1 MSPSACSESA
11 KSKSLK
17 ESRGSELSLRVGIV
31 PEHFSA
37 PLFLMAMDEQRYFAS
52 DVPRTISLPE
62 HCNNEIGRGASGNS
76 DSDGPR
82 QFEPISMP
90 CGTGEMIA
98 ALENEDIDISVS
110 LTEGIVAKAINQRL
124 QALDLVADEK
134 KSSTGSNEHVQ
145 DSFLTIMG
153 LYVSSPLTWSIAIA
167 PQSNMTRIS
176 ELDGGKIG
184 ISRYGSG
191 SHIMAIILGV
201 SLGISFE
208 FVVCGSITG
217 LLQAVQE
224 EKIDAFLWELITT
237 KPYYEEGRLKM
248 LDTLTSP
255 WPAFVFAR
263 YCFCLYIVYLF
274 FMYISI
280 SNMKI

>member
-1 MSPSACSESA
+1 
-11 KSKSLK
+11 
-17 ESRGSELSLRVGIV
+17 
-31 PEHFSA
+31 
-37 PLFLMAMDEQRYFAS
+37 
-52 DVPRTISLPE
+52 
-62 HCNNEIGRGASGNS
+62 
-76 DSDGPR
+76 
-82 QFEPISMP
+82 MP